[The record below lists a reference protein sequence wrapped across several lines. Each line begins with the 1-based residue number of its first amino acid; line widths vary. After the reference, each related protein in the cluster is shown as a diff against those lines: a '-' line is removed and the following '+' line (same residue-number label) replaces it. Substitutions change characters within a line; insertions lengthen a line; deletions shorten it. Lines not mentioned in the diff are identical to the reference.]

1 MSLKISDTSHRVG
14 FDFET
19 TGVDAYNDV
28 PVSYAMTTQRIA
40 NGLSTFVDRVSFV
53 NPGRP
58 IPAGAAAVHGIT
70 DFMVAD
76 APGLHES
83 ALSVRDQIFTLWADG
98 GVLVGMN
105 LVYDLTMLDSV
116 CRREGIEGLR
126 GLDLGPIADIYV
138 MDKAVDRYRKGK
150 RNLSSLC
157 EHYGVTITNAH
168 TAEADT
174 QASLEVLDAM
184 IGRLPEVANL
194 ETSQINGQLA
204 AWHRES
210 SQSLSE
216 YFAKNGK
223 NPIDP
228 RQFAWP
234 LYEL

>member
-1 MSLKISDTSHRVG
+1 MGQRISDTDYRVG

-28 PVSYAMTTQRIA
+28 PVSYAMTSQRIT
-40 NGLSTFVDRVSFV
+40 NGLRTFVDRVSFV
-53 NPGRP
+53 DPGRP
-58 IPAGAAAVHGIT
+58 IPAGASAIHGIT
-70 DFMVAD
+70 DLMVAD

-116 CRREGIEGLR
+116 CRREGIAGLR
-126 GLDLGPIADIYV
+126 GPDLGAIADIFV

-174 QASLEVLDAM
+174 RASLEVLDAM
-184 IGRLPEVANL
+184 IIRLPEIANL
-194 ETSQINGQLA
+194 ETHQLNGQLA
-204 AWHRES
+204 TWYRES

-223 NPIDP
+223 SPIDP

-234 LYEL
+234 IYEL